1 MTEHL
6 ETEAAP
12 RPGELTVETA
22 RVEGGSVVS
31 VRGELDISS
40 APAFKQALEGSR
52 ASDTCTVV
60 VDLAQ
65 LVFIDSTGLRV
76 LLAAKQRAAAGG
88 GDLSIRNARA
98 EVRRLLEIAG
108 VLELLSAERD

>member
-12 RPGELTVETA
+12 RPGELLVETL

-40 APAFKQALEGSR
+40 ASAFKQALEGAR
-52 ASDTCTVV
+52 ATDTCRVV
-60 VDLAQ
+60 VDLAG
-65 LVFIDSTGLRV
+65 LSFIDSTGLRV
-76 LLAAKQRAAAGG
+76 LLAGKQRATAGG
-88 GDLSIRNARA
+88 GDLRIRNARA